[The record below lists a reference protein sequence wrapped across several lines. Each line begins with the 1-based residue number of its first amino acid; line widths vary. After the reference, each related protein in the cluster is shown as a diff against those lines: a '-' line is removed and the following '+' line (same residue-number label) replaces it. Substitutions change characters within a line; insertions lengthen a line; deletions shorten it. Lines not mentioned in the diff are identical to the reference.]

1 MINNFSTSYH
11 SMGYRAIIMRKLFHW
26 TLFLYEKSST
36 FIAQIKFILWGVIY
50 GKGVRIIGRIIVFR
64 TPEST
69 IQIGN
74 HCIFN
79 SSSKLNFRGINHP
92 CILQTGAPHA
102 KIMIGNHVEMSGT
115 SIVSNHS
122 VTIGN
127 HVLIGA
133 NCQIGD
139 RDGHSNRYKSSPKPI
154 LIENDVWLGM
164 NVTVL
169 KGVTIGEHSIIG
181 ANSVVT
187 KDIPANSIAAG
198 NPCSVIRTINSD
210 I

>member
-1 MINNFSTSYH
+1 MDFK
-11 SMGYRAIIMRKLFHW
+11 AVIMRRFFWWNVSLLEVYSTVAAKIKLF
-26 TLFLYEKSST
+26 
-36 FIAQIKFILWGVIY
+36 IWGIPY
-50 GKGVRIIGRIIVFR
+50 GKHIRIIGNIIVFR
-64 TPEST
+64 DSES
-69 IQIGN
+69 IIKIGN
-74 HCIFN
+74 YCIFN

-92 CILQTGAPHA
+92 CILQTGTPHA
-102 KIMIGNHVEMSGT
+102 MIMIGNHVEMSGT

-122 VTIGN
+122 VNIGN

-154 LIENDVWLGM
+154 IIENDVWLGM

-198 NPCSVIRTINSD
+198 NPCSVIRTINS
-210 I
+210 II

>member
-1 MINNFSTSYH
+1 MEYKTVVI
-11 SMGYRAIIMRKLFHW
+11 RRLF
-26 TLFLYEKSST
+26 FLHLLLLEKCST
-36 FIAQIKFILWGVIY
+36 FIAIIKFKLWGIAY
-50 GKGVRIIGRIIVFR
+50 GKRVRIIGRIIVFK
-64 TPEST
+64 TPESK

-92 CILQTGAPHA
+92 CILQTGTPHA

-122 VTIGN
+122 VNIGN
-127 HVLIGA
+127 CVLIGA

-139 RDGHSNRYKSSPKPI
+139 RDGHHNRYKSSPKPI
-154 LIENDVWLGM
+154 EIQDYVWLGM

-187 KDIPANSIAAG
+187 KDIPANCIAVG
-198 NPCSVIRTINSD
+198 NPCKVIKQL
-210 I
+210 

>member
-1 MINNFSTSYH
+1 MD
-11 SMGYRAIIMRKLFHW
+11 YRAIIMRKFFYWQLW
-26 TLFLYEKSST
+26 LYEKTST
-36 FIAQIKFILWGVIY
+36 FMAQIKFILWGIVY
-50 GKGVRIIGRIIVFR
+50 GKGNRIIGKIIVFR
-64 TPEST
+64 TPDSE
-69 IQIGN
+69 IQIGD

-92 CILQTGAPHA
+92 CVLQTGTPHA
-102 KIMIGNHVEMSGT
+102 RIMIGNHVEMSGV
-115 SIVSNHS
+115 SIVSNSS

-139 RDGHSNRYKSSPKPI
+139 RDGHSNRYKSSPEPI
-154 LIENDVWLGM
+154 IIEDGVWLGM

-169 KGVTIGEHSIIG
+169 KGVTIGARSIIG

-187 KDIPANSIAAG
+187 KDIPANCIAVG
-198 NPCSVIRTINSD
+198 NPCKKIKDLV
-210 I
+210 

>member
-1 MINNFSTSYH
+1 MDFK
-11 SMGYRAIIMRKLFHW
+11 AKLMRKLFHW

-36 FIAQIKFILWGVIY
+36 FIAQIKFTLWGIVY
-50 GKGVRIIGRIIVFR
+50 GKGVRIIGRIIVFK
-64 TPEST
+64 TPDST

-92 CILQTGAPHA
+92 CILQTGTPHA
-102 KIMIGNHVEMSGT
+102 KIIIGNHVELSGT
-115 SIVSNHS
+115 SIVSNYS
-122 VTIGN
+122 VNIGN
-127 HVLIGA
+127 NVLIGA

-139 RDGHSNRYKSSPKPI
+139 RDGHSNRYRSSPKPI
-154 LIENDVWLGM
+154 IIENDVWLGM

-198 NPCSVIRTINSD
+198 NPCSVIRTINS
-210 I
+210 II

>member
-1 MINNFSTSYH
+1 MNFHSYPIAD
-11 SMGYRAIIMRKLFHW
+11 RARIMRKLFYW
-26 TLFLYEKSST
+26 QLWLNEKCST
-36 FIAQIKFILWGVIY
+36 ITALLKFKLWGIVF
-50 GKGVRIIGRIIVFR
+50 GKGNRIIGKIIVFK
-64 TPEST
+64 TPNSI

-74 HCIFN
+74 QCIIN

-92 CILQTGAPHA
+92 CILQTGTPHA
-102 KIMIGNHVEMSGT
+102 KIMIGNHVEMSGV

-127 HVLIGA
+127 RVLIGA

-139 RDGHSNRYKSSPKPI
+139 RDGHSNRYQSTPMPI
-154 LIENDVWLGM
+154 IIEDGVWLGM

-181 ANSVVT
+181 ANSLVT
-187 KDIPANSIAAG
+187 KDIPANCIAAG
-198 NPCSVIRTINSD
+198 NPCKVIKPLESNKEG
-210 I
+210 

>member
-1 MINNFSTSYH
+1 MDYQ
-11 SMGYRAIIMRKLFHW
+11 AKLMRKLFHW
-26 TLFLYEKSST
+26 TFFLYEKGST
-36 FIAQIKFILWGVIY
+36 FIAQLKFKLWGIVY
-50 GKGVRIIGRIIVFR
+50 GKGARIIGRIIVFR
-64 TPEST
+64 TPESK

-92 CILQTGAPHA
+92 CILQTGTPHA
-102 KIMIGNHVEMSGT
+102 KILIGNHVEMSGT

-127 HVLIGA
+127 NVLIGA

-187 KDIPANSIAAG
+187 KDIPSNSIAAG
-198 NPCSVIRTINSD
+198 NPCSVIRTINS
-210 I
+210 II

>member
-1 MINNFSTSYH
+1 MDN
-11 SMGYRAIIMRKLFHW
+11 RAIIMRKFFYWQLS
-26 TLFLYEKSST
+26 LYEKTST
-36 FIAQIKFILWGVIY
+36 FIAQIKFILWGIVY
-50 GKGVRIIGRIIVFR
+50 GKGNRIIGKIIVFR
-64 TPEST
+64 TPDSE

-92 CILQTGAPHA
+92 CILQTGTPHA
-102 KIMIGNHVEMSGT
+102 RIMIGNHVEMSGV
-115 SIVSNHS
+115 SIVSNSS

-139 RDGHSNRYKSSPKPI
+139 RDGHSNRYKSSPEPI
-154 LIENDVWLGM
+154 IIEDGVWLGM

-169 KGVTIGEHSIIG
+169 KGVTIGARSIIG

-187 KDIPANSIAAG
+187 KDIPANCIAVG
-198 NPCSVIRTINSD
+198 NPCKKIKDLV
-210 I
+210 

>member
-1 MINNFSTSYH
+1 MDYK
-11 SMGYRAIIMRKLFHW
+11 AVIMRKFFYWQLS
-26 TLFLYEKSST
+26 LYEKTST
-36 FIAQIKFILWGVIY
+36 FIAQIKFILWGIVY
-50 GKGVRIIGRIIVFR
+50 GKGNRIIGKIIVFR
-64 TPEST
+64 TPDSE

-79 SSSKLNFRGINHP
+79 SSSKLKIRGINHP
-92 CILQTGAPHA
+92 CILQTGTPHA
-102 KIMIGNHVEMSGT
+102 RIMIGNHVEMSGV
-115 SIVSNHS
+115 SIVSNSS

-154 LIENDVWLGM
+154 IIEDGVWLGM

-169 KGVTIGEHSIIG
+169 KGVTIGARSIIG

-187 KDIPANSIAAG
+187 KDIPANCIAVG
-198 NPCSVIRTINSD
+198 NPCKKIKDLV
-210 I
+210 

>member
-1 MINNFSTSYH
+1 MDYQ
-11 SMGYRAIIMRKLFHW
+11 AKLMRKLFHW
-26 TLFLYEKSST
+26 TLILYEKSST
-36 FIAQIKFILWGVIY
+36 FIAQIKFKSWGIVY
-50 GKGVRIIGRIIVFR
+50 GKGVRIVGRIIVFK
-64 TPEST
+64 TPESK
-69 IQIGN
+69 IQFGN

-92 CILQTGAPHA
+92 CILQTGTPHA

-127 HVLIGA
+127 NVLIGA

-154 LIENDVWLGM
+154 IIENDVWLGM
-164 NVTVL
+164 NVIVL

-198 NPCSVIRTINSD
+198 NPCSVIRTINS
-210 I
+210 II

>member
-1 MINNFSTSYH
+1 M
-11 SMGYRAIIMRKLFHW
+11 
-26 TLFLYEKSST
+26 
-36 FIAQIKFILWGVIY
+36 
-50 GKGVRIIGRIIVFR
+50 FR
-64 TPEST
+64 TPNSV

-79 SSSKLNFRGINHP
+79 SSSKMNFRGIYHP
-92 CILQTGAPHA
+92 CILQTGASHA
-102 KIMIGNHVEMSGT
+102 KIIIGNHVEMSGT
-115 SIVSNHS
+115 SIVSNNS
-122 VTIGN
+122 VIIGN

-139 RDGHSNRYKSSPKPI
+139 RDGHSNKYQSSPKPI
-154 LIENDVWLGM
+154 IIEDGVWLGM

-181 ANSVVT
+181 ASSVVT

-198 NPCSVIRTINSD
+198 NPCSVIRTNNKTI
-210 I
+210 